1 MELDEAF
8 HLVERAFQTGRI
20 ANGYLICGD
29 VDGNCCAFVDRALP
43 LFFPENSPESFAS
56 LPDIMRL
63 EPSGK
68 SRTIRVEDIR
78 DRILEPMAQ
87 TAYAGGWKVGII
99 RGADRFQP
107 AAANAFLKAL
117 EEPTPRTIYFLLT
130 DSPDTIM
137 PTILSRVQRI
147 DLPREKGYLS
157 DELKAQLDE
166 ALGITGAVKV
176 FDRVVIADRLIAV
189 ADALKEYVSD
199 ELDDDSLLAIY
210 RKAFYQ
216 AILAHVRSWM
226 VAGKV
231 PLAAS
236 VANINRVEAA
246 YRRTSRYMSED
257 AVLRELVD
265 RLSFP
270 L

>member
-1 MELDEAF
+1 MDVDKAF
-8 HLVERAFQTGRI
+8 HLVEHAFQAGRI

-29 VDGNCCAFVDRALP
+29 VDGNCRAFVERALP
-43 LFFPENSPESFAS
+43 LFFPGSTPEAFAS

-99 RGADRFQP
+99 QGADRFQP

-117 EEPTPRTIYFLLT
+117 EEPTPQTIYFLLT
-130 DSPDTIM
+130 DSPDTII

-166 ALGITGAVKV
+166 ALGVKGAVKV
-176 FDRVVIADRLIAV
+176 FDRVVIAERLIAV
-189 ADALKEYVSD
+189 ADALKERVTD
-199 ELDDDSLLAIY
+199 DLEDDSLMAIY

-216 AILAHVRSWM
+216 AILTHIRSWM
-226 VAGKV
+226 VTEKV

-236 VANINRVEAA
+236 VANITRVEAA

-265 RLSFP
+265 RLTFP
-270 L
+270 S